1 MLATLLSAMR
11 VCVCVCVPRTRSR
24 MTGAAVAELLAAGTL
39 DKHPFG
45 AHQAASN
52 AILWD
57 KAAPHDKPGSVL
69 TFT

>member
-1 MLATLLSAMR
+1 
-11 VCVCVCVPRTRSR
+11 